1 MMNRFLHD
9 IRFGG
14 RKVITPCEGGESVSE
29 ISNDIIGESAESLTE
44 PQKQEVKNKINI
56 DE

>member
-1 MMNRFLHD
+1 LQGDNTLRGRGKD
-9 IRFGG
+9 I
-14 RKVITPCEGGESVSE
+14 KIQESVSE